1 MGHCGHVGHGEE
13 GEEEERWLTFN
24 FDAQTCYWVA
34 TEIVLTPNQKQRS
47 VVIERFI
54 DLAAQCLKLAN
65 FNSVMAIHLALNLAA
80 VSRLKA
86 SWKGVSA
93 KHLQRLNEIC
103 ASSPL
108 HHLLHHQGT
117 DVSLLLH

>member
-1 MGHCGHVGHGEE
+1 MAKKKKKK
-13 GEEEERWLTFN
+13 RWLTFN
-24 FDAQTCYWVA
+24 FAAQTCYWVA

-65 FNSVMAIHLALNLAA
+65 FNAVMAIHLALNLAA

-103 ASSPL
+103 APSPL
-108 HHLLHHQGT
+108 LSPPSSRH
-117 DVSLLLH
+117 